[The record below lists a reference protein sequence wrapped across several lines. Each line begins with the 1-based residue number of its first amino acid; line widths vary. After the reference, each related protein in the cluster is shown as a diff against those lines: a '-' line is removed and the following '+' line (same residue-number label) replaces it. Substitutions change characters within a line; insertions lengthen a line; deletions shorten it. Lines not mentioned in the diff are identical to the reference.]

1 MSQQQPPTVR
11 PATSSSNGRFLT
23 ATSEALLYIVAVAV
37 CLVALASFALS
48 FNALAEL
55 AVASHIPAF
64 IGWAW
69 PVVVDASIIIATF
82 ASLVLRGRSSRAVRA
97 YPWVILIV
105 FGAVSVA
112 GNGYH
117 ALTGGAGPVPA
128 VAFAVGA
135 VPAVALLASTHLL
148 VVMLTS
154 PHQVETDEEF
164 ARRVERE
171 RRAALRQQTPAE
183 EQPVPATAG
192 TASAS
197 PVAKPAPAKR
207 STAAKSSRAKVEKW
221 IEEQFTQTGKW
232 PTGPA
237 VGDMLGLSRKSGA
250 RVVAEVRERVEAAA
264 AAADGQ

>member
-1 MSQQQPPTVR
+1 MTAGRV
-11 PATSSSNGRFLT
+11 NGRFLS
-23 ATSEALLYIVAVAV
+23 ATSQVLLYIVAVAV

-55 AVASHIPAF
+55 AVASHIPAY

-82 ASLVLRGRSSRAVRA
+82 ASLVLRGRSSQAVRA

-117 ALTGGAGPVPA
+117 ALTGGAAPVPT

-154 PHQVETDEEF
+154 PHQVETDEDL

-171 RRAALRQQTPAE
+171 RRAEQRAAATTAAAAPAA
-183 EQPVPATAG
+183 PAPEA
-192 TASAS
+192 ASTKPRRPAPS
-197 PVAKPAPAKR
+197 AKPA
-207 STAAKSSRAKVEKW
+207 TDRAKVEKW
-221 IEEQFTQTGKW
+221 IEAQFRETGAW
-232 PTGPA
+232 PSGPT
-237 VGDMLGLSRKSGA
+237 VGDKLGLSRKSGA
-250 RVVAEVRERVEAAA
+250 RIVATVRARVEGETTPESAAE
-264 AAADGQ
+264 